1 MDEQAKK
8 DLEEQAKEEPA
19 TLIVVV
25 QALLCGETTGG
36 SGHVWRTRVKSDES
50 LPPEDVIYG
59 MECIYTFHSKDYMFI
74 SIGFPFISPLL

>member
-1 MDEQAKK
+1 MS
-8 DLEEQAKEEPA
+8 DLEEQAKEPA
-19 TLIVVV
+19 APIVDRTSS
-25 QALLCGETTGG
+25 ACGETTGG

-74 SIGFPFISPLL
+74 AIGFPFINPLL